1 MTGVK
6 VKRLKSAHLCRKRN
20 KMKTMSKKLKIAIA
34 LVVALATTMS
44 FKYTAPSSPVFTA
57 PASADA
63 KVNPLKGDAAATA
76 AGGKLYQANCA
87 ICHGVKGLGDGVA
100 ASGLAKPPANHS
112 SAAVQKLSDGA
123 LFWMIA
129 EGNNPMPSY
138 KAVYSETQRWQLV
151 NYIRTLAKPV
161 KK

>member
-1 MTGVK
+1 
-6 VKRLKSAHLCRKRN
+6 
-20 KMKTMSKKLKIAIA
+20 MKKISKNFRIAIA
-34 LVVALATTMS
+34 LLVALAATMS
-44 FKYTAPSSPVFTA
+44 FKYMAPTSPLFTA

-87 ICHGVKGLGDGVA
+87 ICHGAKGLGDGVA

-112 SAAVQKLSDGA
+112 SVAVQKLSDGA
-123 LFWMIA
+123 LFWMIS
-129 EGNNPMPSY
+129 EGNTPMPSY

-151 NYIRTLAKPV
+151 NYIRTLAKPA